1 MMRMSPGIFLPLL
14 ALLSCSSAQEERTVQ
29 EYDSS
34 LDCLNGTSVV
44 SLEGRYGLV
53 DSTGREILPA
63 VYDELYY
70 LTDELA
76 VAFSGGEC
84 EFFDRSGR
92 RLAASQ
98 ALPGTDADEL
108 LALYRELREEG
119 RALWDNILEKY
130 SRFHDYCRSGDANA
144 EQAAL
149 MAEDIRESLRLVTAP
164 MEKDQQARFEA
175 AGR

>member
-1 MMRMSPGIFLPLL
+1 MSPVILLALL
-14 ALLSCSSAQEERTVQ
+14 ALLSCTSPQGERTAQ

-34 LDCLNGTSVV
+34 MDCLNGTSIV
-44 SLEGRYGLV
+44 SQEGRYGLT
-53 DSTGREILPA
+53 DSTGKEILPA
-63 VYDELYY
+63 VYDEIFY

-76 VAFSGGEC
+76 AAFSGGEC

-92 RLAASQ
+92 RLGAVQ
-98 ALPGTDADEL
+98 ALPGSDSEEL
-108 LALYRELREEG
+108 LALYRELREES

-130 SRFHDYCRSGDANA
+130 SHLHDYCRSGSADA

-149 MAEDIRESLRLVTAP
+149 MADEIRKEIQLTGAP

-175 AGR
+175 VGR